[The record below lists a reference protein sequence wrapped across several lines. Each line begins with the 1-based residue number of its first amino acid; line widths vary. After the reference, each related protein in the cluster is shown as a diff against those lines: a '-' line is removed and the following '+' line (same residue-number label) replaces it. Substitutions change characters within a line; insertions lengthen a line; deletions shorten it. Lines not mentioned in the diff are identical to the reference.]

1 MKIEFSDE
9 QLVAL
14 YRTGGDEA
22 RKAIKEALGDEF
34 SELIPVTKRVQ
45 TLDDAVRE
53 LGDDQPAVKA
63 WRSIKYG
70 YSVSEKDPDT
80 ADIMAY
86 VTLRVIT
93 EALNEGWKPQFTEG
107 ERRWYA
113 WYDFLTKEEVEG
125 MSDEEK
131 EERRVVGRA
140 SHYANANGGLVYSYA
155 STFLRS
161 RTRAT
166 ALGSPS
172 RMRNWQNM
180 PPSSL
185 ATSTPISASFPKQP
199 ARMKKPENKQAILGK
214 VKGQI
219 VALDRTGRY
228 GLNVLSG
235 AVRTKM
241 SIII

>member
-140 SHYANANGGLVYSYA
+140 GSFAYAYGGLVYSHAYYV
-155 STFLRS
+155 STFSDTNFGS
-161 RTRAT
+161 R
-166 ALGSPS
+166 
-172 RMRNWQNM
+172 
-180 PPSSL
+180 L
-185 ATSTPISASFPKQP
+185 AFKNEELAEYAAKQFGDIYADFCFIPK
-199 ARMKKPENKQAILGK
+199 AACKNEEA
-214 VKGQI
+214 
-219 VALDRTGRY
+219 
-228 GLNVLSG
+228 
-235 AVRTKM
+235 
-241 SIII
+241 

>member
-140 SHYANANGGLVYSYA
+140 SSYASAGGGLVFSNASYV
-155 STFLRS
+155 ST
-161 RTRAT
+161 
-166 ALGSPS
+166 
-172 RMRNWQNM
+172 
-180 PPSSL
+180 
-185 ATSTPISASFPKQP
+185 
-199 ARMKKPENKQAILGK
+199 
-214 VKGQI
+214 V
-219 VALDRTGRY
+219 
-228 GLNVLSG
+228 SG
-235 AVRTKM
+235 AVSGSRLAFKNEELAEYAAKQFGD
-241 SIII
+241 IYADFCFIPKAACKNEEA

>member
-9 QLVAL
+9 QFVAL

-53 LGDDQPAVKA
+53 LGDDQPVVKA

-140 SHYANANGGLVYSYA
+140 SSNAYAYGGLVCSFA
-155 STFLRS
+155 GLVSTFSNTYFGS
-161 RTRAT
+161 R
-166 ALGSPS
+166 
-172 RMRNWQNM
+172 
-180 PPSSL
+180 L
-185 ATSTPISASFPKQP
+185 AFKNEELAEYAAKQFVDIYADFCFIPK
-199 ARMKKPENKQAILGK
+199 AACKNEEA
-214 VKGQI
+214 
-219 VALDRTGRY
+219 
-228 GLNVLSG
+228 
-235 AVRTKM
+235 
-241 SIII
+241 

>member
-45 TLDDAVRE
+45 TLDEAVRE

-140 SHYANANGGLVYSYA
+140 SHYAGAGGGLVYSSAHSVSTNSGTYGGSRLAFKNKELAEYA
-155 STFLRS
+155 AKQFGDIY
-161 RTRAT
+161 ADFCF
-166 ALGSPS
+166 
-172 RMRNWQNM
+172 
-180 PPSSL
+180 
-185 ATSTPISASFPKQP
+185 IPK
-199 ARMKKPENKQAILGK
+199 AACKNEEA
-214 VKGQI
+214 
-219 VALDRTGRY
+219 
-228 GLNVLSG
+228 
-235 AVRTKM
+235 
-241 SIII
+241 

>member
-107 ERRWYA
+107 ERRWYC
-113 WYDFLTKEEVEG
+113 WYNLISKEDLDS
-125 MSDEEK
+125 MSEEEK
-131 EERRVVGRA
+131 KERRVVGRA
-140 SHYANANGGLVYSYA
+140 DSHAVAGGGLVYSFANYVSANSSAYYGSRLAFKSEELAEYA
-155 STFLRS
+155 GKQFIEIYADYCFIPKST
-161 RTRAT
+161 
-166 ALGSPS
+166 
-172 RMRNWQNM
+172 
-180 PPSSL
+180 
-185 ATSTPISASFPKQP
+185 
-199 ARMKKPENKQAILGK
+199 EE
-214 VKGQI
+214 
-219 VALDRTGRY
+219 
-228 GLNVLSG
+228 
-235 AVRTKM
+235 
-241 SIII
+241 

>member
-140 SHYANANGGLVYSYA
+140 SDNAIAYGGLVYS
-155 STFLRS
+155 
-161 RTRAT
+161 
-166 ALGSPS
+166 
-172 RMRNWQNM
+172 
-180 PPSSL
+180 
-185 ATSTPISASFPKQP
+185 
-199 ARMKKPENKQAILGK
+199 
-214 VKGQI
+214 
-219 VALDRTGRY
+219 
-228 GLNVLSG
+228 G
-235 AVRTKM
+235 AVSGSAFSGSNYGSRLAFKNEELAEYAAKQFGD
-241 SIII
+241 IYADFCFIPKAACKNEEA

>member
-140 SHYANANGGLVYSYA
+140 FHYASAGGGLVYSYA
-155 STFLRS
+155 HSVSTFSFTNVGS
-161 RTRAT
+161 R
-166 ALGSPS
+166 
-172 RMRNWQNM
+172 
-180 PPSSL
+180 L
-185 ATSTPISASFPKQP
+185 AFKNEELAEYAAKQFGDIYADFCFIPK
-199 ARMKKPENKQAILGK
+199 AACKNEEA
-214 VKGQI
+214 
-219 VALDRTGRY
+219 
-228 GLNVLSG
+228 
-235 AVRTKM
+235 
-241 SIII
+241 

>member
-140 SHYANANGGLVYSYA
+140 ISNANAYGGLVYSVAFGVSAVSNTSFGSRLAFKNEELAEYA
-155 STFLRS
+155 AKQFGDIY
-161 RTRAT
+161 ADFCF
-166 ALGSPS
+166 
-172 RMRNWQNM
+172 
-180 PPSSL
+180 
-185 ATSTPISASFPKQP
+185 IPK
-199 ARMKKPENKQAILGK
+199 AACKNEEA
-214 VKGQI
+214 
-219 VALDRTGRY
+219 
-228 GLNVLSG
+228 
-235 AVRTKM
+235 
-241 SIII
+241 

>member
-140 SHYANANGGLVYSYA
+140 SYNANAYGGLVCSVASYVSSFSHA
-155 STFLRS
+155 GYGS
-161 RTRAT
+161 R
-166 ALGSPS
+166 
-172 RMRNWQNM
+172 
-180 PPSSL
+180 L
-185 ATSTPISASFPKQP
+185 AFKNEELAEYAAKQFGDIYADFCFIPK
-199 ARMKKPENKQAILGK
+199 AACKNEEA
-214 VKGQI
+214 
-219 VALDRTGRY
+219 
-228 GLNVLSG
+228 
-235 AVRTKM
+235 
-241 SIII
+241 

>member
-140 SHYANANGGLVYSYA
+140 SVNAFAVGGLVFSNAYYVSSVSSAFGGSRLAFKNEELAEYA
-155 STFLRS
+155 AKQFGDIY
-161 RTRAT
+161 ADFCF
-166 ALGSPS
+166 
-172 RMRNWQNM
+172 
-180 PPSSL
+180 
-185 ATSTPISASFPKQP
+185 IPK
-199 ARMKKPENKQAILGK
+199 AACKNEEA
-214 VKGQI
+214 
-219 VALDRTGRY
+219 
-228 GLNVLSG
+228 
-235 AVRTKM
+235 
-241 SIII
+241 

>member
-34 SELIPVTKRVQ
+34 SKTIPVTSRVQ
-45 TLDDAVRE
+45 TFDDAVRE
-53 LGDDQPAVKA
+53 LGDDHPAVKA

-70 YSVSEKDPDT
+70 YAVSDTDPET
-80 ADIMAY
+80 ADIMTYA
-86 VTLRVIT
+86 TLRVIT

-113 WYDFLTKEEVEG
+113 WYDFLTKEDVEE

-140 SHYANANGGLVYSYA
+140 SSNAHAYGGLVFSNA
-155 STFLRS
+155 NSVSTS
-161 RTRAT
+161 SHTY
-166 ALGSPS
+166 LGS
-172 RMRNWQNM
+172 R
-180 PPSSL
+180 L
-185 ATSTPISASFPKQP
+185 AFKNEELAEYAAKQFGDIYADFCFIPK
-199 ARMKKPENKQAILGK
+199 AACKNEEA
-214 VKGQI
+214 
-219 VALDRTGRY
+219 
-228 GLNVLSG
+228 
-235 AVRTKM
+235 
-241 SIII
+241 

>member
-140 SHYANANGGLVYSYA
+140 GSFANAYGGLVYSHAYYV
-155 STFLRS
+155 STFSDANFGS
-161 RTRAT
+161 R
-166 ALGSPS
+166 
-172 RMRNWQNM
+172 
-180 PPSSL
+180 L
-185 ATSTPISASFPKQP
+185 AFKNEELAEYAAKQFGDIYADFCFIPK
-199 ARMKKPENKQAILGK
+199 AACKNEEA
-214 VKGQI
+214 
-219 VALDRTGRY
+219 
-228 GLNVLSG
+228 
-235 AVRTKM
+235 
-241 SIII
+241 

>member
-140 SHYANANGGLVYSYA
+140 SSFANAYGGLVYSHAYYV
-155 STFLRS
+155 STFSDTNFGS
-161 RTRAT
+161 R
-166 ALGSPS
+166 
-172 RMRNWQNM
+172 
-180 PPSSL
+180 L
-185 ATSTPISASFPKQP
+185 AFKNEELAEYAAKQFGDIYADFCFIPK
-199 ARMKKPENKQAILGK
+199 AACKNEEA
-214 VKGQI
+214 
-219 VALDRTGRY
+219 
-228 GLNVLSG
+228 
-235 AVRTKM
+235 
-241 SIII
+241 

>member
-140 SHYANANGGLVYSYA
+140 NFYANANGGLVYSHA
-155 STFLRS
+155 GHVSTS
-161 RTRAT
+161 SYTC
-166 ALGSPS
+166 LGS
-172 RMRNWQNM
+172 R
-180 PPSSL
+180 L
-185 ATSTPISASFPKQP
+185 AFKNEELAEYAAKQFGDIYADFCFIPK
-199 ARMKKPENKQAILGK
+199 AACKNEEA
-214 VKGQI
+214 
-219 VALDRTGRY
+219 
-228 GLNVLSG
+228 
-235 AVRTKM
+235 
-241 SIII
+241 

>member
-34 SELIPVTKRVQ
+34 SKTIPVTSRVQ
-45 TLDDAVRE
+45 TFDDAVRE
-53 LGDDQPAVKA
+53 LGEDHPAVKA

-70 YSVSEKDPDT
+70 YAVSDTDPET

-86 VTLRVIT
+86 ATLRVIT

-113 WYDFLTKEEVEG
+113 WYDFLSKEDVEE

-140 SHYANANGGLVYSYA
+140 SVNANAHGGLVYSDANYVSTNSVTYFGSRLAFKNEELAEYA
-155 STFLRS
+155 AKQFGDIY
-161 RTRAT
+161 ADFCF
-166 ALGSPS
+166 
-172 RMRNWQNM
+172 
-180 PPSSL
+180 
-185 ATSTPISASFPKQP
+185 IPK
-199 ARMKKPENKQAILGK
+199 AACKNEEA
-214 VKGQI
+214 
-219 VALDRTGRY
+219 
-228 GLNVLSG
+228 
-235 AVRTKM
+235 
-241 SIII
+241 

>member
-140 SHYANANGGLVYSYA
+140 SSGAYASGGLVYSYA
-155 STFLRS
+155 NYVSTFS
-161 RTRAT
+161 HTG
-166 ALGSPS
+166 LGS
-172 RMRNWQNM
+172 R
-180 PPSSL
+180 L
-185 ATSTPISASFPKQP
+185 AFKNEELAEYAAKQFGDIYADFCFIPK
-199 ARMKKPENKQAILGK
+199 AACKNEEA
-214 VKGQI
+214 
-219 VALDRTGRY
+219 
-228 GLNVLSG
+228 
-235 AVRTKM
+235 
-241 SIII
+241 

>member
-140 SHYANANGGLVYSYA
+140 SYNANAYGGLVFSSALYVSAFSSTGNGSRLAFKNEELAEYA
-155 STFLRS
+155 AKQFGDIY
-161 RTRAT
+161 ADFCF
-166 ALGSPS
+166 
-172 RMRNWQNM
+172 
-180 PPSSL
+180 
-185 ATSTPISASFPKQP
+185 IPK
-199 ARMKKPENKQAILGK
+199 AACKNEEA
-214 VKGQI
+214 
-219 VALDRTGRY
+219 
-228 GLNVLSG
+228 
-235 AVRTKM
+235 
-241 SIII
+241 

>member
-86 VTLRVIT
+86 VTLRLIT

-140 SHYANANGGLVYSYA
+140 GSYAYAVGGLVYSHASHVSTHSYTDSGSRLAFKNEELAEYA
-155 STFLRS
+155 AKQFGDIY
-161 RTRAT
+161 ADFCF
-166 ALGSPS
+166 
-172 RMRNWQNM
+172 
-180 PPSSL
+180 
-185 ATSTPISASFPKQP
+185 IPK
-199 ARMKKPENKQAILGK
+199 AACKNEEA
-214 VKGQI
+214 
-219 VALDRTGRY
+219 
-228 GLNVLSG
+228 
-235 AVRTKM
+235 
-241 SIII
+241 